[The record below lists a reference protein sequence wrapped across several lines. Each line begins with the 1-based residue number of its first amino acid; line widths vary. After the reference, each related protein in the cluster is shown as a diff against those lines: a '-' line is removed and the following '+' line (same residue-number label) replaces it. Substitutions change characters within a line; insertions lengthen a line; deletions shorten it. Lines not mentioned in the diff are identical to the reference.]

1 MKKFIY
7 ILLLISFGF
16 IQGSSLDSYL
26 KKELSEY
33 KKFTYKIISL
43 PIGIKSITDANIKI
57 DNSRNFRLVK
67 GFAYVPIKIKK
78 RGNRFSRAFVTVR
91 VKLFADVWVAK
102 SKIKRNENLTS
113 DRFNLVQKE
122 ISNLNDNII
131 SSKMDLSNYRAAK
144 TIVKGSILNNNML
157 SKIPIVFRGDRLF
170 AYSVFGSVVVNFSV
184 NAREDGSKG
193 DIIRVVRSDKKLF
206 KAKII
211 NSKKVKIVE

>member
-33 KKFTYKIISL
+33 KTFTYKIISL
-43 PIGIKSITDANIKI
+43 PIGIKSFKDADIKI
-57 DNSRNFRLVK
+57 DENRNFRLTK
-67 GFAYVPIKIKK
+67 GFAYVPVKIKK
-78 RGNRFSRAFVTVR
+78 QGNRVARSFVTVK

-102 SKIKRNENLTS
+102 SKIKRNEILTP

-122 ISNLNDNII
+122 ISNLNDNIVK
-131 SSKMDLSNYRAAK
+131 SKVDLSNYRAVR
-144 TIVKGSILNNNML
+144 TIMKGSILSNNML
-157 SKIPIVFRGDRLF
+157 GKIPIVFRGDKLF
-170 AYSVFGSVVVNFSV
+170 AYSIFGTVVVNFTV
-184 NAREDGSKG
+184 NAREDGGKG
-193 DIIRVVRSDKKLF
+193 DIIRVIRSDKKLF

-211 NSKKVKIVE
+211 NNKKVKIIE